1 MRRLGRALPLDRD
14 LGIGLALVAL
24 FAVIPWLGP
33 SKYVVSQITLFFIWA
48 TVVTQWNLIFG
59 FAGIFSLAQMAV
71 FGMGAYTAAMLALYL
86 DWSLWGTMFLGG
98 LMSVLVGAIIGA
110 ACIRLSGPF
119 VALLTLAV
127 AVVMQQMIVTDFECF
142 YKQGMTCYNFTGG
155 PRGLSR
161 FGDFN
166 FKEWLGYGNRHLGS
180 YYLGLVILAAA
191 TAFTIVVKRSSMG
204 LAFVALRDNP
214 VLAKTRG
221 INRSKYQILIFTLSA
236 FFTGLAG
243 GFYAGHF
250 RTVSPPILDL
260 SIMLFLLTMM
270 VVGGLGRRWG
280 PLLGCAAIMLIDD
293 ALKDAAEWR
302 MIGIG
307 AISILFI
314 LVIKGGIA
322 GFIELAVGRL
332 RRQM

>member
-1 MRRLGRALPLDRD
+1 MRRLGTAIPLDRD

-98 LMSVLVGAIIGA
+98 LMSVLVGAIVGA

-155 PRGLSR
+155 C
-161 FGDFN
+161 
-166 FKEWLGYGNRHLGS
+166 
-180 YYLGLVILAAA
+180 AAA
-191 TAFTIVVKRSSMG
+191 F
-204 LAFVALRDNP
+204 
-214 VLAKTRG
+214 
-221 INRSKYQILIFTLSA
+221 
-236 FFTGLAG
+236 
-243 GFYAGHF
+243 
-250 RTVSPPILDL
+250 
-260 SIMLFLLTMM
+260 SI
-270 VVGGLGRRWG
+270 
-280 PLLGCAAIMLIDD
+280 
-293 ALKDAAEWR
+293 
-302 MIGIG
+302 
-307 AISILFI
+307 
-314 LVIKGGIA
+314 
-322 GFIELAVGRL
+322 
-332 RRQM
+332 

>member
-1 MRRLGRALPLDRD
+1 
-14 LGIGLALVAL
+14 
-24 FAVIPWLGP
+24 
-33 SKYVVSQITLFFIWA
+33 
-48 TVVTQWNLIFG
+48 
-59 FAGIFSLAQMAV
+59 
-71 FGMGAYTAAMLALYL
+71 
-86 DWSLWGTMFLGG
+86 
-98 LMSVLVGAIIGA
+98 
-110 ACIRLSGPF
+110 
-119 VALLTLAV
+119 
-127 AVVMQQMIVTDFECF
+127 
-142 YKQGMTCYNFTGG
+142 
-155 PRGLSR
+155 
-161 FGDFN
+161 
-166 FKEWLGYGNRHLGS
+166 
-180 YYLGLVILAAA
+180 
-191 TAFTIVVKRSSMG
+191 MG

-250 RTVSPPILDL
+250 KTVSPPILDL

-280 PLLGCAAIMLIDD
+280 PFLGCAAIMLIDD

-314 LVIKGGIA
+314 LVVKGGIA
-322 GFIELAVGRL
+322 GFIELAIGRL
-332 RRQM
+332 RRL